1 MNNSSMPQIEIRE
14 NSDLKKHKNLYP
26 ENLHPG
32 QWPRD
37 GQNGYDKNVS
47 IDFLIG
53 YTTNDSRWTVRP
65 NIFIKNNGPRGK
77 WYAKQCDIG
86 QIDEEIFS
94 SSNTTLYI
102 ITW

>member
-1 MNNSSMPQIEIRE
+1 MNNSSMVQIEIRE

-47 IDFLIG
+47 KKLLEEFV
-53 YTTNDSRWTVRP
+53 NCKSWRWTVRP

-86 QIDEEIFS
+86 QIDEEIFP

-102 ITW
+102 YL